1 MALRTRFL
9 LLGWRQL
16 NHNRLRFLAAVAGI
30 TFAVLLML
38 MQHAI
43 TLNYSGKII
52 SRFIKIIINDQI
64 IKLHVMRH
72 LTYRF
77 LHTLID
83 N

>member
-38 MQHAI
+38 MQMM
-43 TLNYSGKII
+43 
-52 SRFIKIIINDQI
+52 
-64 IKLHVMRH
+64 VMANQRKVIPVNQ
-72 LTYRF
+72 LT
-77 LHTLID
+77 
-83 N
+83 